1 MSNKAM
7 NEKKRSVQFNTIV
20 IVFLLSIAVALL
32 SYVIPAGQFAR
43 EVVDG
48 RSLVIPGSFEFIEST
63 PISFWQFW
71 TDIPKA
77 WTNGAG
83 NIWMILIVS
92 AMVAVLEATGTLDAF
107 LTKALLSLKGK
118 EELMIILI
126 GTFFSLLG
134 ATGTFLTPIIA
145 VLPIGVKAAKK
156 MGYDGVVGFMLTYA
170 CTAAGFDAG
179 IINIYSTSIGQ
190 SIAGLPQFSGIGW
203 RVAEHVIFLAITL
216 LATIRYGRRVK
227 ADPSKSLIP
236 NHVKESLEDE
246 HPETVQFSVQQIIV
260 GIITLVGFG
269 VMIFGSLKFAW
280 GNNEISALFFL
291 LAVVIGLVGGLGPN
305 KTADVFSEGIKNTAV
320 ISVIIGM
327 SQLVSLLMSDA
338 HIMDTVVYYV
348 SMPIM
353 SLGPILGAI
362 ALLVFNL
369 LFNFFIPSA
378 TAQCYVVMPIQIGI
392 ADLAGINPQVAIE
405 AYKLGDAITNMTW
418 PTVPTFMACLT
429 MLNIP
434 YDKWLKWSFKWLI
447 CGIGGAGAVIMIL
460 WQILG

>member
-1 MSNKAM
+1 MSKNTLTS
-7 NEKKRSVQFNTIV
+7 KKSVQFNTIV
-20 IVFLLSIAVALL
+20 IVFILAVVVALL
-32 SYVIPAGQFAR
+32 SYVIPAGQFER

-48 RSLVIPGSFEFIEST
+48 RSLVIPGTFAFMEST

-71 TDIPKA
+71 TDIPLA
-77 WTNGAG
+77 WTKGAG

-92 AMVAVLEATGTLDAF
+92 GMVAVLEATGALDAF
-107 LTKALLSLKGK
+107 LTKSLTSLKGK

-190 SIAGLPQFSGIGW
+190 SIAGLPQFSGMGW
-203 RVAEHVIFLAITL
+203 RILEHIVFLSITL
-216 LATIRYGRRVK
+216 FATIRYGRRIK

-236 NHVKESLEDE
+236 GHVREDLAE
-246 HPETVQFSVQQIIV
+246 ENATEIKLSAQQIAAGIV
-260 GIITLVGFG
+260 TVVGFG
-269 VMIFGSLKFAW
+269 VMIYGSLNSKW
-280 GNNEISALFFL
+280 GNTQISALFFMM
-291 LAVVIGLVGGLGPN
+291 AVIIGLVGGLGPN
-305 KTADVFSEGIKNTAV
+305 KTADAFSNGIKSTAV

-327 SQLVSLLMSDA
+327 SQLVSLLMTDA
-338 HIMDTVVYYV
+338 NIMDTVVYYA
-348 SMPIM
+348 SMPITSM
-353 SLGPILGAI
+353 GPILGTF
-362 ALLVFNL
+362 ALFVFNL

-447 CGIGGAGAVIMIL
+447 CGIGGAGAIIMIA
-460 WQILG
+460 WQLIG

>member
-1 MSNKAM
+1 MPSNAIK
-7 NEKKRSVQFNTIV
+7 EKKSIQFNTIV
-20 IVFLLSIAVALL
+20 IVFILAVIVALL

-48 RSLVIPGSFEFIEST
+48 RSLVVPGSFQFMEST
-63 PISFWQFW
+63 PITFWQFW

-107 LTKALLSLKGK
+107 LTKSLSSLKGK

-126 GTFFSLLG
+126 GTFFSILG

-170 CTAAGFDAG
+170 ATAAGFDAG
-179 IINIYSTSIGQ
+179 VINIYSTSIGQ
-190 SIAGLPQFSGIGW
+190 SIAGLPQFSGLGW
-203 RVAEHVIFLAITL
+203 RVLEHVVFLAITL
-216 LATIRYGRRVK
+216 IATILYGPRVK

-236 NHVKESLEDE
+236 GHVREDLSDE
-246 HPETVQFSVQQIIV
+246 HPEEVKLTARQIIV
-260 GIITLVGFG
+260 GLITLAGFG
-269 VMIFGSLKFAW
+269 VMIYGSLAHKW
-280 GNNEISALFFL
+280 GNNQISALFFM
-291 LAVVIGLVGGLGPN
+291 LAIIIGLVGGLGPN
-305 KTADVFSEGIKNTAV
+305 KTADVFSAGIKNTAV
-320 ISVIIGM
+320 IAVIIGM
-327 SQLVSLLMSDA
+327 SQLISVLMTDA
-338 HIMDTVVYYV
+338 NIMDTVVYYV

-353 SLGPILGAI
+353 SMGPILGI
-362 ALLVFNL
+362 FALFVFNL
-369 LFNFFIPSA
+369 IFNFFIPSA

-418 PTVPTFMACLT
+418 PTVPTFMACLA

-447 CGIGGAGAVIMIL
+447 CGLGGAGAIIMIL
-460 WQILG
+460 WQLIG